1 MLVSQAKCGVM
12 NEADLS
18 KLAGIEKLPG
28 TLASRVYAS
37 LKAAIVQLD
46 LLPGAK
52 LRKVPICEQLGVSRA
67 PVSEAFSRLAAEG
80 LVDVKSQSGTWV
92 ARLSLS
98 EIQEAVFVRQAL
110 EGAVV
115 AKLAVER
122 TDQQLSELQRLVRYQ
137 KLLME
142 DDDQTGF
149 YQADERFHEVLVTS
163 TGFDSLLE
171 ILETIWT
178 RLKRPR
184 MLALPEPEHLQQTVE
199 EHEKI
204 LAAIRNR
211 DPEAAYREMQL
222 HVGRLFQRFEPLR
235 SRHPEYFST
244 P

>member
-1 MLVSQAKCGVM
+1 M

-37 LKAAIVQLD
+37 LKTAIVQLD
-46 LLPGAK
+46 LLPGAM

-115 AKLAVER
+115 AKLAVEW
-122 TDQQLSELQRLVRYQ
+122 TDQQFSELQRLVRYQ

-163 TGFDSLLE
+163 TGFGSLLE